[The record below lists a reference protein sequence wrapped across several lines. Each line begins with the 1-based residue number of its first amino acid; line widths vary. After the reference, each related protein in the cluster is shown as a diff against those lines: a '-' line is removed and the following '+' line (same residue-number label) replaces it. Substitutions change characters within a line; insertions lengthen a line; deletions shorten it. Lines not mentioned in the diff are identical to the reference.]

1 MDVIVLVSIVSI
13 DALLVDTHVLKSIKD
28 FFIGTLWEGV
38 VGGFCEVGSKV
49 TGGWWNLGGAK

>member
-1 MDVIVLVSIVSI
+1 MIVFVSIVSI

-28 FFIGTLWEGV
+28 FFIGTLREGV